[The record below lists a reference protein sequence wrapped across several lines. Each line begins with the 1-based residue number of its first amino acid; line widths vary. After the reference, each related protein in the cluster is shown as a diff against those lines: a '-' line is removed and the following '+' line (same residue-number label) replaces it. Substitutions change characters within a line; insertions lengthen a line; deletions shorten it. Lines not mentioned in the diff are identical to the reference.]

1 MLGALHNYG
10 RRADEG
16 NLLEEMGLE
25 MSEGTV
31 RQMLSRMVEDGQ
43 TKNLGRGAYC
53 ISYLSGVP

>member
-10 RRADEG
+10 EGADEG

-31 RQMLSRMVEDGQ
+31 RQMLSRMVKDGQ
-43 TKNLGRGAYC
+43 RKNLGRGAYC
-53 ISYLSGVP
+53 IPYLSGVP